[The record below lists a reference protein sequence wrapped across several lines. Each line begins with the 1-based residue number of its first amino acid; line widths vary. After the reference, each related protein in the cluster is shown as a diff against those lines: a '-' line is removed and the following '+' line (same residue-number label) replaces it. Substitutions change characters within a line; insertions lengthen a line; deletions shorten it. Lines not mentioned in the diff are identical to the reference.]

1 MKDVTLIVLT
11 APACAHC
18 DEFLRFWGSIKEE
31 WPNVVMREVSML
43 TDQGQ
48 DLIQEHRIFASPGI
62 ILNGE
67 LFSAGSFDKNAIQ
80 EKLKILSVI

>member
-18 DEFLRFWGSIKEE
+18 DEFLRFWGSIEGE

-43 TDQGQ
+43 TEEGQG
-48 DLIQEHRIFASPGI
+48 LIQEHRIFASPGI
-62 ILNGE
+62 IINGE
-67 LFSAGSFDKNAIQ
+67 LFSAGSFDKGAIQ
-80 EKLKILSVI
+80 EKLKALSLI